1 MEDWTEIVIPVV
13 MFLLPLVAA
22 AIDKKIKG
30 QKKPGQVTAVPV
42 SWPQEDADAEDDWE
56 EDARPVASARQNPV
70 FAEGERTV
78 ARKAAIL
85 VEEPEREKRSSISL
99 TPEEKKK
106 LILYS
111 EILKPK
117 FDA

>member
-1 MEDWTEIVIPVV
+1 MIPVV

-22 AIDKKIKG
+22 VIDKKIKG
-30 QKKPGQVTAVPV
+30 QKKPGQVTAAPLT
-42 SWPQEDADAEDDWE
+42 WPTEDADEEDDP
-56 EDARPVASARQNPV
+56 EDALSVPSARRNPV
-70 FAEGERTV
+70 FAEGERTIV
-78 ARKAAIL
+78 RKAAIL
-85 VEEPEREKRSSISL
+85 MEDPEPQKRSSVSL
-99 TPEEKKK
+99 TADEKKK